1 MAALRALLWDVDGT
15 LAETERDGHL
25 VAFNEAFAARE
36 LPWRWSAERY
46 GELLA
51 IAGGRERLLH
61 DLAGGPCAGRPPDAL
76 EALARALH
84 RDKNEHYAR
93 IVAAGT
99 LPLRPGVAELIADCR
114 AAGLAMGIVTTTS
127 GANIEALLGRHL
139 GRDWR
144 QSFVVVIG
152 AEEAPVKKPAPQA
165 YHRALDALGFA
176 GAETLAI
183 EDAPA
188 GVAAARAAGIPVIL
202 QRSHYFPETPAAG
215 TLAAGPALGDGAGWV
230 APVAPA
236 AGSRIDLALLRRWH
250 GTAQRAA
257 G

>member
-1 MAALRALLWDVDGT
+1 MPGLRALLWDVDGT

-25 VAFNEAFAARE
+25 VAFNEAFAAHG

-61 DLAGGPCAGRPPDAL
+61 DLAAGPFAVRPPAEL
-76 EALARALH
+76 ESLARVVH

-99 LPLRPGVAELIADCR
+99 LPLRPGVADLFDDCR

-144 QSFVVVIG
+144 NSFATVIG
-152 AEEAPVKKPAPQA
+152 AEEAPVKKPDPQA
-165 YHRALDALGFA
+165 YHRALAALGVT
-176 GAETLAI
+176 GAEAVAI

-202 QRSHYFPETPAAG
+202 QRSHDFPDTAAAG

-230 APVAPA
+230 APIAPA
-236 AGSRIDLALLRRWH
+236 AGVRIDLALLRRWH